1 MPEAADH
8 QESARVAGDRPARGA
23 HGDRL
28 GDAGPI
34 RQRPGPGVR
43 RSLRPRLLAA
53 AARQVGALPQHQRR
67 RGEFF
72 LCADD
77 LYISTRGM
85 HPARLCDR
93 YKYNNGHVADVTFL
107 PFSHSPAAQRVRV
120 GTNSPVRGN

>member
-67 RGEFF
+67 RGECFSFF
-72 LCADD
+72 CAPT
-77 LYISTRGM
+77 ISMSPLGECIRRGYAIDTNTTM
-85 HPARLCDR
+85 ATWL
-93 YKYNNGHVADVTFL
+93 TS
-107 PFSHSPAAQRVRV
+107 PFYHSRTLRRR
-120 GTNSPVRGN
+120 NE